1 MSPWVPVSPCTT
13 ARCVDVPMR
22 SAGALRMVLRGLA
35 AVLVVLVGVPLARL
49 VRGTA
54 RRRVTLTWSRALLRA
69 LGVRVEVRQ
78 GFAFFAGAVPSAEGA
93 RPGSVGPAEGARPG
107 AVGPAEGARPG
118 SVGTRPGETRA
129 ARLVVANHISWLDPL
144 VVAST
149 MPCRLVAKSEVSTWP
164 VVGGLAAG
172 SGALPIVRD
181 SLLDLPG
188 AVARIAD
195 ALRSGETV
203 AAFPEGT
210 TWCGRG
216 SGTFRPAVFQAAVDA
231 GVSVT
236 PVAIAYREADG
247 PRTTAPAYVGDDTLA
262 ASLLRVIAVRRLVV
276 EVTVLP
282 PVNAADRRELAGL
295 AEAAVASAT
304 GRLPLPRH
312 TPASAPA
319 LV

>member
-1 MSPWVPVSPCTT
+1 MSPWFPTSPCTT

-22 SAGALRMVLRGLA
+22 AAGVPRQVLRGLA
-35 AVLVVLVGVPLARL
+35 VIAVVLVGVPLARL

-54 RRRVTLTWSRALLRA
+54 RRRVTLAWSRTLLRA

-78 GFAFFAGAVPSAEGA
+78 GFAFFAGAVPSAEATPA
-93 RPGSVGPAEGARPG
+93 RQTGDGPGSTSARQADDAP
-107 AVGPAEGARPG
+107 E
-118 SVGTRPGETRA
+118 

-144 VVAST
+144 VVAAAL
-149 MPCRLVAKSEVSTWP
+149 PCRLVAKSEVSAWP

-172 SGALPIVRD
+172 SGALPIARD

-195 ALRSGETV
+195 TLRSGETV

-216 SGTFRPAVFQAAVDA
+216 SGTFKPAVFQAAVDA

-262 ASLLRVIAVRRLVV
+262 ASVLRVLAVRRLVV

-282 PVNAADRRELAGL
+282 PVSAADRRELAGL

-312 TPASAPA
+312 TSTPA
-319 LV
+319 LA

>member
-1 MSPWVPVSPCTT
+1 MSPWFPTSPCTT
-13 ARCVDVPMR
+13 TRCVDVPMR
-22 SAGALRMVLRGLA
+22 AAGVLRKVLRGLA
-35 AVLVVLVGVPLARL
+35 AVLVVLAGVPLARL

-54 RRRVTLTWSRALLRA
+54 RRRVTLAWSRALLRA
-69 LGVRVEVRQ
+69 LGVKVEVRQ
-78 GFAFFAGAVPSAEGA
+78 GFAFFAGAVPSAEET
-93 RPGSVGPAEGARPG
+93 PSEETDPAQG
-107 AVGPAEGARPG
+107 
-118 SVGTRPGETRA
+118 

-144 VVAST
+144 VVAAAL
-149 MPCRLVAKSEVSTWP
+149 PCRLVAKSEVSTWP
-164 VVGGLAAG
+164 VVGGLATG
-172 SGALPIVRD
+172 SGALPIARD
-181 SLLDLPG
+181 SLLELPG

-236 PVAIAYREADG
+236 PVAIAYREAEG

-262 ASLLRVIAVRRLVV
+262 ASLLRVIAVRNLVV
-276 EVTVLP
+276 EVTILP
-282 PVNAADRRELAGL
+282 PVNAADRKELAGL

-312 TPASAPA
+312 TPAPA
-319 LV
+319 LT

>member
-1 MSPWVPVSPCTT
+1 MSPWFPTSPCTT

-22 SAGALRMVLRGLA
+22 AAGVLRQVLRGLA
-35 AVLVVLVGVPLARL
+35 VIAVVLVGVPLARL

-54 RRRVTLTWSRALLRA
+54 RRRVTLAWSRALLRA

-78 GFAFFAGAVPSAEGA
+78 GFAFFAGAVPSAEATPARQAGGA
-93 RPGSVGPAEGARPG
+93 PGTAPARQAGDGP
-107 AVGPAEGARPG
+107 
-118 SVGTRPGETRA
+118 GTRPAQETGDA
-129 ARLVVANHISWLDPL
+129 PEARLVVANHISWLDPL
-144 VVAST
+144 VVAAAL
-149 MPCRLVAKSEVSTWP
+149 PCRLVAKSEVSAWP

-172 SGALPIVRD
+172 SGALPIARD

-195 ALRSGETV
+195 TLRAGETV

-216 SGTFRPAVFQAAVDA
+216 SGTFKPAVFQAAVDA
-231 GVSVT
+231 GASVT

-262 ASLLRVIAVRRLVV
+262 ASVLRVLAVRRLVV

-282 PVNAADRRELAGL
+282 PVSAADRRELAGL

-312 TPASAPA
+312 TSTPA
-319 LV
+319 LA

>member
-1 MSPWVPVSPCTT
+1 MSPWFPTSPCTT
-13 ARCVDVPMR
+13 TRCVDVPMR
-22 SAGALRMVLRGLA
+22 AAGVLRKVVRGLA

-54 RRRVTLTWSRALLRA
+54 RRRVTLAWSRALLRA
-69 LGVRVEVRQ
+69 LGVKVEVRQ
-78 GFAFFAGAVPSAEGA
+78 GFAFFAGAVPSPEEAQPEEA
-93 RPGSVGPAEGARPG
+93 Q
-107 AVGPAEGARPG
+107 
-118 SVGTRPGETRA
+118 A

-144 VVAST
+144 VVAAAL
-149 MPCRLVAKSEVSTWP
+149 PCRLVAKSEVSTWP
-164 VVGGLAAG
+164 VVGGLATG
-172 SGALPIVRD
+172 SGALPIARD
-181 SLLDLPG
+181 SLLELPG

-195 ALRSGETV
+195 TLRSGETV

-236 PVAIAYREADG
+236 PLAIAYKEADG

-262 ASLLRVIAVRRLVV
+262 ASLLRVIAVRKLVV
-276 EVTVLP
+276 EVTILP
-282 PVNAADRRELAGL
+282 PVSATDRRELAGL

-312 TPASAPA
+312 TPAPAPAPA
-319 LV
+319 LT